1 MFHRFLFSFSLSF
14 RIEDAD
20 DDLIF
25 TINEDGRYEAKAIP
39 PQVGMKAGDI
49 VEGFMKGSSSSKKM
63 VLLRPETAKT
73 GVDLSLRQ
81 LAKKHDINVNQDTL
95 ILEKKARYCTHLCK
109 LDTKQY
115 GLPQTRQRKVCSRC
129 QIFVTQ

>member
-1 MFHRFLFSFSLSF
+1 MQPLY
-14 RIEDAD
+14 IKDAD

-25 TINEDGRYEAKAIP
+25 TVNEDGRYEAKAIP

-49 VEGFMKGSSSSKKM
+49 VEGFVKGSSSQKI
-63 VLLRPETAKT
+63 VPLRPDTAKV
-73 GVDLSLRQ
+73 GADLTLRQ
-81 LAKKHDINVNQDTL
+81 LAKKHKINVNQDTL

-115 GLPQTRQRKVCSRC
+115 GLPQTRQRKVRC
-129 QIFVTQ
+129 RSYR